1 MKKPGL
7 HTILTLVAAMAFLA
21 EPVRAELNRTKP
33 VNKLLYMYRLYY
45 LPFSVEFE
53 VGRDENLILPY
64 FPERYPEPAHIFTAE
79 ELGKLDAEW
88 VTLRQPWA
96 ARSLLEST
104 KVPVNQT
111 VRISQRLISHHV
123 PMTRTA
129 FDKLS
134 INERIQIK
142 DALAKKAPKVK
153 ANFLQLAFLKSFL
166 APLEEEKFNFFVVGA
181 SWCGS
186 SRDYRV
192 LVEAYVKTFANPGLN
207 LHSVVIE
214 DPKGKIFES
223 QILKD
228 LFPNTEKY
236 TQDTIPR
243 FLAYQIVNGQP
254 KVWEEGEALREL
266 YDRFLKNERGFMNEK
281 STLFKG
287 WPVPAARNLAVDPAL
302 SSLSK

>member
-1 MKKPGL
+1 MRAAFGKLIGL
-7 HTILTLVAAMAFLA
+7 VLA
-21 EPVRAELNRTKP
+21 GMWLAVPAHAELGRQKP
-33 VNKLLYMYRLYY
+33 INKLLYMYRLYY

-64 FPERYPEPAHIFTAE
+64 FPERYPEPARIFTAE
-79 ELGKLDAEW
+79 ELSKLDKEW
-88 VTLRQPWA
+88 GNLRQPWSQK
-96 ARSLLEST
+96 SLLEST
-104 KVPVNQT
+104 KVPLNQT
-111 VRISQRLISHHV
+111 VRISQRLVSHRIAL
-123 PMTRTA
+123 TRTA

-153 ANFLQLAFLKSFL
+153 ASFLQLAFLRSFL

-186 SRDYRV
+186 SKDYRV
-192 LVEAYVKTFANPGLN
+192 LLEAYVKKFANPAIN
-207 LHSVVIE
+207 LHSVVID

-228 LFPNTEKY
+228 LFPNVEKY
-236 TQDTIPR
+236 THDTIPR
-243 FLAYQIVNGQP
+243 FLAYQVVNGEP

-266 YDRFLKNERGFMNEK
+266 YERYFKAERGFMNEK
-281 STLFKG
+281 SDIFKG
-287 WPVPAARNLAVDPAL
+287 WPGPTRSLAVDPSL
-302 SSLSK
+302 SSVTK

>member
-1 MKKPGL
+1 MKHLGYI
-7 HTILTLVAAMAFLA
+7 TRILSIAALLWGGPVAADSA
-21 EPVRAELNRTKP
+21 RAKP

-53 VGRDENLILPY
+53 VGRDDNLILPY
-64 FPERYPEPAHIFTAE
+64 FPERYPEAARIFTAD
-79 ELGKLDAEW
+79 ELNKLDSEW
-88 VTLRQPWA
+88 GGLRQNWTS
-96 ARSLLEST
+96 RSLLETT
-104 KVPVNQT
+104 KVAEGQT
-111 VRISQRLISHHV
+111 ARISQRLLSHRV
-123 PMTRTA
+123 PLTRSA

-134 INERIQIK
+134 INDRIQLK
-142 DALAKKAPKVK
+142 DALAKKSPQVR

-166 APLEEEKFNFFVVGA
+166 QPLDEEKFNFFVVGA

-192 LVEAYVKTFANPGLN
+192 LLETYVKKFANPGLN

-228 LFPNTEKY
+228 LFPNKDKY
-236 TQDTIPR
+236 THETIPR
-243 FLAYQIVNGQP
+243 FLAFQVVNGQT

-266 YDRFLKNERGFMNEK
+266 YDRFLKNERGFLNDK
-281 STLFKG
+281 STIFKN
-287 WPVPAARNLAVDPAL
+287 WKPAPTRGITVDPAL
-302 SSLSK
+302 SAVTK